1 MLSWLRDK
9 LLRDQR
15 HTTMVKTFTTA
26 IGLLGIALMA
36 ALYSSSMG
44 RDGRVLAAGIS
55 ALIALSIA
63 LWVGFRFVPRLAA
76 SVDWDWLPF
85 ISRYHI
91 TREGWIYFA
100 AVSVVI
106 FAAINT
112 SNNLLYMVLSAL
124 LAVLLL
130 SGFLSGLN
138 FGNLRLDI
146 RVPSNCFA
154 GEPFPISIQVHN
166 EKKVFPSFS
175 LNFEPPEE
183 NAFRFSSFYIPV
195 VRAQRHVTQ
204 AGQAM
209 LNRRGRY
216 LVNQIK
222 SASRY
227 PFGFFVKD
235 KKYRVEAECI
245 CYPAI
250 RPQER
255 INFSVLDIQGE
266 NQRFERGFG
275 YDLYTIRDYLP
286 ADSARHVHWKA
297 SAKTAVLKTREY
309 AAEENRR
316 IMVAFDRFGR
326 PGDTEEF
333 ERLVSHTASLAYHL
347 INDDVEV
354 ALVSDDWKTGYGTSE
369 ALLESILHYLALVNM
384 SAAAEPPD
392 APEAGLRISLRN
404 G

>member
-1 MLSWLRDK
+1 MLSRLREK
-9 LLRDQR
+9 LRDQEHR
-15 HTTMVKTFTTA
+15 TMVKTFSTA
-26 IGLLGIALMA
+26 IGLLALALIA

-44 RDGRVLAAGIS
+44 REGRVLAAGVS
-55 ALIALSIA
+55 AGIALSIA

-85 ISRYHI
+85 FSRYHI

-100 AVSVVI
+100 AVTVVI

-112 SNNLLYMVLSAL
+112 SNNLLYMVMSAL

-146 RVPSNCFA
+146 RIPSNCFA
-154 GEPFPISIQVHN
+154 GELFPISIQVNN
-166 EKKVFPSFS
+166 EKLVFPSFS
-175 LNFEPPEE
+175 LNFEPEE
-183 NAFRFSSFYIPV
+183 NAFQFSTFYIPV
-195 VRAQRHVTQ
+195 VRPQRHITQ
-204 AGQAM
+204 AGQAR

-216 LVNQIK
+216 IMNQIK

-227 PFGFFVKD
+227 PFGFFRKD
-235 KKYRVEAECI
+235 KKYRVEAQCI
-245 CYPAI
+245 CYPEI
-250 RPQER
+250 LPQER
-255 INFSVLDIQGE
+255 INFSVLDIQGS
-266 NQRFERGFG
+266 NQRLERGFG
-275 YDLYTIRDYLP
+275 HDLYTIRDYVP

-316 IMVAFDRFGR
+316 IVLAFDRFGR
-326 PGDTEEF
+326 PGDAEKF
-333 ERLVSHTASLAYHL
+333 EALVSHTASLAYHL
-347 INDDVEV
+347 IKDGVEV
-354 ALVSDDWKTGYGTSE
+354 ALVSDEWRTGYGTSE
-369 ALLESILHYLALVNM
+369 ALLESILQYLALVNM
-384 SAAAEPPD
+384 SAAADPPD
-392 APEAGLRISLRN
+392 APEAGLKMSLRK

>member
-1 MLSWLRDK
+1 MWKNFS
-9 LLRDQR
+9 
-15 HTTMVKTFTTA
+15 TS
-26 IGLLGIALMA
+26 IGLLTIAMMA

-85 ISRYHI
+85 FSRYHV

-100 AVSVVI
+100 AVTVVV

-138 FGNLRLDI
+138 FRYLRLDI
-146 RVPSNCFA
+146 RIPSHCFA

-166 EKKVFPSFS
+166 EKRVFPSFS
-175 LNFEPPEE
+175 LNFEAPEE
-183 NAFRFSSFYIPV
+183 SAFQFSTFYIPM
-195 VRAQRHVTQ
+195 VRAQRHVPQ

-209 LNRRGRY
+209 LTRRGRY
-216 LVNQIK
+216 VMNQIR

-227 PFGFFVKD
+227 PFGFFVKNR
-235 KKYRVEAECI
+235 KYRVEGECI
-245 CYPAI
+245 CYPQI
-250 RPQER
+250 LPQER
-255 INFSVLDIQGE
+255 INTSVLDIQGS
-266 NQRFERGFG
+266 NQRFERGLG

-316 IMVAFDRFGR
+316 IVLAFDRFGH
-326 PGDTEEF
+326 PGDVDKF
-333 ERLVSHTASLAYHL
+333 ESLVSHTASLAYHL
-347 INDDVEV
+347 INDGIEV

-369 ALLESILHYLALVNM
+369 ALLESILQYLALVNM

-392 APEAGLRISLRN
+392 ASEAALKLSLRN